1 MAVRI
6 KKRFGGEKDEKSP
19 PYQRGGILQDCVGIP
34 ILVDPTA
41 MAVNG
46 LANGK
51 GSATSFSMT
60 SLISKKSP

>member
-1 MAVRI
+1 
-6 KKRFGGEKDEKSP
+6 
-19 PYQRGGILQDCVGIP
+19 
-34 ILVDPTA
+34 VDPTA